1 MNIVDIAIV
10 LMLVLSAALGFRSG
24 LIRAIFS
31 LFGLLAG
38 IAIASWNYARLAEQF
53 TPGIHSRA
61 TADALWFCLI
71 AIAVM
76 IVAGLLGLIL
86 KKVIHGVGLGWL
98 DRILGL
104 FFGLLRGAA
113 LATLCVTVLV
123 AFFPETLWLGNAQLP
138 HYLINS
144 LNLTVQ
150 AAPGEFQQK
159 VMDGLDR
166 LERQSARWLREK

>member
-10 LMLVLSAALGFRSG
+10 LMLVLSAVLGFRTG
-24 LIRAIFS
+24 LIRSVAS
-31 LFGLLAG
+31 LLGLIVG

-53 TPGIHSRA
+53 TPGWHSRA
-61 TADALWFCLI
+61 TADALWFCVI
-71 AIAVM
+71 AIVVM
-76 IVAGLLGLIL
+76 IVAGLVGLL
-86 KKVIHGVGLGWL
+86 LQKVVHGVGLGWL

-104 FFGLLRGAA
+104 FFGFLRGAA

-123 AFFPETLWLGNAQLP
+123 AFFPETLWLGSAQLP
-138 HYLINS
+138 HYLLNS

-159 VMDGLDR
+159 ISDGLEK
-166 LERQSARWLREK
+166 LEQQSARWLREK

>member
-10 LMLVLSAALGFRSG
+10 LMLVLSAVLGFRSG
-24 LIRAIFS
+24 LISSIFS

-53 TPGIHSRA
+53 TPMMHSRA
-61 TADALWFCLI
+61 AADALWFCLI
-71 AIAVM
+71 AIGVM
-76 IVAGLLGLIL
+76 IAAGLAGLVL
-86 KKVIHGVGLGWL
+86 KKVVHGVGLGWI

-123 AFFPETLWLGNAQLP
+123 AFFPQTLWLGNAQLP
-138 HYLINS
+138 HYLMNS

-159 VMDGLDR
+159 VTDGLQT
-166 LERQSARWLREK
+166 LERQSARWLQEK